1 MNVLEK
7 INQAKEDINEILE
20 DLIDNIVAGYPQ
32 DNPST
37 VKIKTKLKKVKSNFT
52 KKISMPMNDS
62 DKRVIIGLFKKG
74 KDTQH
79 VNTKFPQYSTGQ
91 IAAVKAHVTMGTY

>member
-1 MNVLEK
+1 MSVIEK

-20 DLIDNIVAGYPQ
+20 NLIDTILVNDSPEMAK
-32 DNPST
+32 
-37 VKIKTKLKKVKSNFT
+37 VKPKLKKVKNRFV

-79 VNTKFPQYSTGQ
+79 VTTKFPQYSTGQ

>member
-1 MNVLEK
+1 MSVIEK

-20 DLIDNIVAGYPQ
+20 NLIDTILVDDSPRTA
-32 DNPST
+32 
-37 VKIKTKLKKVKSNFT
+37 KIKTNLKQTKNRFV

-79 VNTKFPQYSTGQ
+79 VTTKFPQYSTGQ

>member
-1 MNVLEK
+1 NLK
-7 INQAKEDINEILE
+7 Q
-20 DLIDNIVAGYPQ
+20 
-32 DNPST
+32 
-37 VKIKTKLKKVKSNFT
+37 TKNRFV

-79 VNTKFPQYSTGQ
+79 VTTKFPQYSTGQ